1 MECGFWWR
9 IKTFLV
15 KKMIVLEAII
25 QHFFFFLKKHSFI
38 LKGFQNVMTFIGP
51 LTFSGKYL
59 QMPGFVLA
67 QLLVCSIESFVKHLL
82 SATYLGSK
90 DETQTRHTRQLIFCF
105 VLSCFVLFL
114 SITSKNYGV
123 LFRGFQIKNEW
134 GW

>member
-1 MECGFWWR
+1 MKDKNIPCEEDDRFGSNY
-9 IKTFLV
+9 TTL
-15 KKMIVLEAII
+15 
-25 QHFFFFLKKHSFI
+25 FFFFLKKHSFI
-38 LKGFQNVMTFIGP
+38 LKGCQNVMTFIGP

-105 VLSCFVLFL
+105 VLFCFFQLLLKTMEYFSEVFRLRMNEVGKHL
-114 SITSKNYGV
+114 SS
-123 LFRGFQIKNEW
+123 
-134 GW
+134 